1 MNNTHTTLKM
11 IGGILILVQ
20 LADIL
25 LHAATHQLEALR
37 VSANLIILIWLTIL
51 AFGKVKAKS
60 LSIAIISIAAYLLL
74 NLVFLALN
82 GLTNPE
88 QGGTLRVT
96 LFVLVFITVML
107 SAWFTHLHQRGN

>member
-1 MNNTHTTLKM
+1 MNNTHTALKI
-11 IGGILILVQ
+11 IGGILILIQ

-25 LHAATHQLEALR
+25 LHVATHQLEALR

-51 AFGKVKAKS
+51 TFGKVKAKS
-60 LSIAIISIAAYLLL
+60 LSIAIISITAYLLF

-82 GLTNPE
+82 GLTNLQ
-88 QGGTLRVT
+88 QGGALRVT

-107 SAWFTHLHQRGN
+107 SAWFTHLQQRSK

>member
-1 MNNTHTTLKM
+1 MNNTRTTLKM

-51 AFGKVKAKS
+51 AFGKVEAKL
-60 LSIAIISIAAYLLL
+60 LSIAIISITGYLLL
-74 NLVFLALN
+74 NLVFLAQN
-82 GLTNPE
+82 GLTNAQ

-96 LFVLVFITVML
+96 LFILVFSSVTL
-107 SAWFTHLHQRGN
+107 SVWFTHLQQRSN